1 MDFITDLPSSNSK
14 DSILVVVDLFTKM
27 AHFFSYNETIIV
39 EEIVKIFFDN
49 IYYLQ
54 GLPKELVFN
63 SKLQFISNF

>member
-1 MDFITDLPSSNSK
+1 
-14 DSILVVVDLFTKM
+14 LVVVDLFTKM